1 MVLTS
6 DVVDV
11 FLVLLHAGNVFLEG
25 DLVFSR
31 CGSVETDEV
40 SDLLAVGR
48 IFMDSQLQVLAEL
61 LVKLL
66 EVLLVL
72 SQLLEKFHAFLDQ
85 VLANDL
91 QYS

>member
-1 MVLTS
+1 LIFVLTS

-11 FLVLLHAGNVFLEG
+11 FLVLLQAENVFLEG
-25 DLVFSR
+25 NLVLSR
-31 CGSVETDEV
+31 GGSVETDEV

-48 IFMDSQLQVLAEL
+48 IFMDSQLQFLAEL
-61 LVKLL
+61 FVKLL

-72 SQLLEKFHAFLDQ
+72 NQLLEKFHAFVE

-91 QYS
+91 